1 VSFRAVQLLSV
12 LVGCVAVAAEPHAHD
27 AGPQAEAGQ
36 GEAASDA
43 GAAVPAHQKHPV
55 DSRSPVPK
63 GKSVELTLPD
73 GRTSTAYVTRPK
85 GAPRGGLLVVH
96 EWWGLVDWVKA
107 EADRYA
113 GQGYLVLAV
122 DLFGGSVATTA
133 EEAQKL
139 MSALDQKSATEVEVA
154 GVEWLARALPG
165 KKIATLGWCMGGGQ
179 SLNASL
185 ASGGKVGATVIYY
198 GLPVTDVNLLRTLKG
213 PVLGIW
219 AKRDG
224 WITPEKVAAFD
235 LALKDAG
242 IKHEFRSYDA
252 DHAFANPSGGRYN
265 PPAAKDANEATRRF
279 LKAVLK

>member
-1 VSFRAVQLLSV
+1 VSFRAAQVLST
-12 LVGCVAVAAEPHAHD
+12 LVVGLALAEEAPHVHGAD
-27 AGPQAEAGQ
+27 AG
-36 GEAASDA
+36 SS
-43 GAAVPAHQKHPV
+43 VPAHERHPA
-55 DSRSPVPK
+55 DPKPPAPK
-63 GKSVELTLPD
+63 GRSVELSLP
-73 GRTSTAYVTRPK
+73 GGKTSTAYVARPK
-85 GAPRGGLLVVH
+85 SAPHGGLLIVH
-96 EWWGLVDWVKA
+96 EWWGLNGWVKS

-113 GQGYLVLAV
+113 AQGYLVLAV
-122 DLFGGSVATTA
+122 DLFGGSVATSP

-139 MSALDQKSATEVEVA
+139 MSALDEKAATDVEVA
-154 GVEWLARALPG
+154 GVEWLAQAVRG

-185 ASGGKVGATVIYY
+185 ASSGKVGATVIYY
-198 GLPVTDVNLLRTLKG
+198 GLPVTDVNLLKKLQG

-265 PPAAKDANEATRRF
+265 PPAAQDANDAARRF
-279 LKAVLK
+279 LKSILR

>member
-1 VSFRAVQLLSV
+1 MSFRAAQVLSML
-12 LVGCVAVAAEPHAHD
+12 LVGVAVGAEAPHA
-27 AGPQAEAGQ
+27 Q
-36 GEAASDA
+36 GADA
-43 GAAVPAHQKHPV
+43 GAAVPAHEHHPV
-55 DSRSPVPK
+55 DPRPPAPK
-63 GKSVELTLPD
+63 GKPVELSLPG
-73 GRTSTAYVTRPK
+73 GRSSTAYVARPR
-85 GAPRGGLLVVH
+85 GTPRGGLLVLH
-96 EWWGLVDWVKA
+96 EWWGLNGWVKA

-113 GQGYLVLAV
+113 TQGYLVLAV

-139 MSALDQKSATEVEVA
+139 MSGLEEKHATEVEVA
-154 GVEWLARALPG
+154 GLEWLAQAAPR
-165 KKIATLGWCMGGGQ
+165 KKIATLGWCMGGAQ

-185 ASGGKVGATVIYY
+185 ADPKRVAGTVIFY
-198 GLPVTDVNLLRTLKG
+198 GLPVTDVNLLKKLQG

-235 LALKDAG
+235 LALRDAG

-265 PPAAKDANEATRRF
+265 PPAAQDANEAARRF
-279 LKAVLK
+279 LKSVLH

>member
-1 VSFRAVQLLSV
+1 MSSRGMLLVSLLI
-12 LVGCVAVAAEPHAHD
+12 
-27 AGPQAEAGQ
+27 
-36 GEAASDA
+36 A
-43 GAAVPAHQKHPV
+43 GAAAGADPHVHGSDADASVPAHQKHPV
-55 DSRSPVPK
+55 DPKAPIPK
-63 GKSVELTLPD
+63 GKAVTLTLPS
-73 GRTSTAYVTRPK
+73 GGTSTAYVARPK
-85 GAPRGGLLVVH
+85 GAAHGALLVLH
-96 EWWGLVDWVKA
+96 EWWGLNDWVKS
-107 EADRYA
+107 ESDRYA

-122 DLFGGSVATTA
+122 DLYGGRVASTA

-139 MSALDQKSATEVEVA
+139 MGALEEKASTEIEVA
-154 GVEWLARALPG
+154 GIDWLAQALPG

-185 ASGGKVGATVIYY
+185 ASRGKVSATVIYY
-198 GLPVTDVNLLRTLKG
+198 GLPVTDVSVLKRLQG

-265 PPAAKDANEATRRF
+265 PPAAQDANEATRRF
-279 LKAVLK
+279 LKSVLH

>member
-1 VSFRAVQLLSV
+1 MSFRAAQVLSV
-12 LVGCVAVAAEPHAHD
+12 LVGCVAVAAEPHGHG
-27 AGPQAEAGQ
+27 AGPQAGAAQGQEAN
-36 GEAASDA
+36 DA
-43 GAAVPAHQKHPV
+43 GSADPAHQKHPV
-55 DSRSPVPK
+55 DPRPPAPK
-63 GKSVELTLPD
+63 GKSVELTLPG
-73 GRTSTAYVTRPK
+73 GRTSTGYVARPK

-96 EWWGLVDWVKA
+96 EWWGLDDWVKA

-133 EEAQKL
+133 DEAQKL
-139 MSALDQKSATEVEVA
+139 MSALDQKAATEVEVA
-154 GVEWLARALPG
+154 GVEWLAHALPG

-198 GLPVTDVNLLRTLKG
+198 GLPVTDVSLLRKLQG

-235 LALKDAG
+235 LALRDAG

-265 PPAAKDANEATRRF
+265 PPAAQDANEATRRF
-279 LKAVLK
+279 LKTFLK

>member
-1 VSFRAVQLLSV
+1 VSLRAVQVTSMLAWAVV
-12 LVGCVAVAAEPHAHD
+12 LAAETPKAHA
-27 AGPQAEAGQ
+27 
-36 GEAASDA
+36 A
-43 GAAVPAHQKHPV
+43 GAGSGVPAQQRQPV
-55 DSRSPVPK
+55 DPKPPAPK
-63 GKSVELTLPD
+63 GKSVELSLPD
-73 GRTSTAYVTRPK
+73 GKSGSGYVARPK
-85 GAPRGGLLVVH
+85 GTPHGGLLILH
-96 EWWGLVDWVKA
+96 EWWGLNDWVKA
-107 EADRYA
+107 DADRYA
-113 GQGYLVLAV
+113 TQGYLVLAV
-122 DLFGGSVATTA
+122 DLFGGSVATSA

-139 MSALDQKSATEVEVA
+139 MSALDEKAATEVEVA
-154 GVEWLARALPG
+154 GIDWLARAVPG
-165 KKIATLGWCMGGGQ
+165 KKIATLGWNMGGGQ

-198 GLPVTDVNLLRTLKG
+198 GLPVTDVNLLRKLQG

-265 PPAAKDANEATRRF
+265 PPAAQDANEATRRF
-279 LKAVLK
+279 LKSVLK

>member
-1 VSFRAVQLLSV
+1 MSFRAAQVLSV
-12 LVGCVAVAAEPHAHD
+12 LVGCLAVAAEPHGHG
-27 AGPQAEAGQ
+27 AGPQAGAAQGQEAN
-36 GEAASDA
+36 DA
-43 GAAVPAHQKHPV
+43 GSAVPAHQKHPV
-55 DSRSPVPK
+55 DPRPPAPK
-63 GKSVELTLPD
+63 GKSVELTLP
-73 GRTSTAYVTRPK
+73 GERTSTAYVARPK

-96 EWWGLVDWVKA
+96 EWWGLDDWVKA

-133 EEAQKL
+133 DEAQKL
-139 MSALDQKSATEVEVA
+139 MSALDQKAATEVEVA
-154 GVEWLARALPG
+154 GVEWLAHALPG

-198 GLPVTDVNLLRTLKG
+198 GLPVTDVNLLRKLQG

-235 LALKDAG
+235 LALRDAG

-265 PPAAKDANEATRRF
+265 PPAAQDANEATRRF
-279 LKAVLK
+279 LKTLLK

>member
-1 VSFRAVQLLSV
+1 VD
-12 LVGCVAVAAEPHAHD
+12 PT
-27 AGPQAEAGQ
+27 P
-36 GEAASDA
+36 
-43 GAAVPAHQKHPV
+43 PA
-55 DSRSPVPK
+55 PK
-63 GKSVELTLPD
+63 GKSVVLSLAGGKTGD
-73 GRTSTAYVTRPK
+73 AYVARPK
-85 GAPRGGLLVVH
+85 GAPHGGLLILH
-96 EWWGLVDWVKA
+96 EWWGLNDWVKS

-113 GQGYLVLAV
+113 MQGYLVAAV
-122 DLFGGSVATTA
+122 DLFGGSVAPTA

-139 MSALDQKSATEVEVA
+139 MSAMDEKTVTEVEVA
-154 GVEWLARALPG
+154 GIDWLAQAVPG

-185 ASGGKVGATVIYY
+185 ASGGKVAATVIYY
-198 GLPVTDVNLLRTLKG
+198 GLPVTEVSLLRKLRG

-252 DHAFANPSGGRYN
+252 DHAFANPTGGRYN
-265 PPAAKDANEATRRF
+265 PPAAQDANEATRRF
-279 LKAVLK
+279 LKSVLR